1 MAQIL
6 EVRCRQCGTTSSQLD
21 GPIMAGYLPRCV
33 QCGQDTL
40 VRWQDVP
47 AEDPVGLDSA
57 GAETPDSRNARIQEL
72 AVPAPA
78 EVLSPWTQASAAVTA
93 DPSTWK
99 PLTSGAQTSPDAA
112 SRACTQPHRIYHLL

>member
-33 QCGQDTL
+33 ECGRDTL

-47 AEDPVGLDSA
+47 AEDPDRGDSA
-57 GAETPDSRNARIQEL
+57 GAERPDSRNARIHEL
-72 AVPAPA
+72 AGRCSCGGTFA
-78 EVLSPWTQASAAVTA
+78 LDASVRCSGCRSLDVETTHVGSA
-93 DPSTWK
+93 D
-99 PLTSGAQTSPDAA
+99 
-112 SRACTQPHRIYHLL
+112 

>member
-6 EVRCRQCGTTSSQLD
+6 EVRCRQCGTTSSQLN

-47 AEDPVGLDSA
+47 AEDPVGLGSA
-57 GAETPDSRNARIQEL
+57 VRKLRIPGMRAFRSWL
-72 AVPAPA
+72 VPAPV
-78 EVLSPWTQASAAVTA
+78 EVLFPWTHASAAVTA

-112 SRACTQPHRIYHLL
+112 SRACTQPRRIYHLL

>member
-57 GAETPDSRNARIQEL
+57 SAETPDSRIGRIQEL
-72 AVPAPA
+72 AGPCACGGTFSMDAHVRCSDCRSLDV
-78 EVLSPWTQASAAVTA
+78 ETTHVGSA
-93 DPSTWK
+93 D
-99 PLTSGAQTSPDAA
+99 
-112 SRACTQPHRIYHLL
+112 

>member
-40 VRWQDVP
+40 VRWQDVR
-47 AEDPVGLDSA
+47 AEAPVGLDSGSA
-57 GAETPDSRNARIQEL
+57 ITPDSQNAHIQEL
-72 AVPAPA
+72 AGPCDCGGTFA
-78 EVLSPWTQASAAVTA
+78 LDASIRCRDCRSLDVAITHVGSA
-93 DPSTWK
+93 D
-99 PLTSGAQTSPDAA
+99 
-112 SRACTQPHRIYHLL
+112 